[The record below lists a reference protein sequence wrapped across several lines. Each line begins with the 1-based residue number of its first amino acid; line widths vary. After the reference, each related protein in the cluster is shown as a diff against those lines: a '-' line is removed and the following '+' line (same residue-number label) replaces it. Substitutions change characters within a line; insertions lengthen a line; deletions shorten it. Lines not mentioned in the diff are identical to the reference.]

1 MKQRFSIASS
11 PEQDNSKFYTSTY
24 IQTADSGVQCSTG
37 RTGSIWKRSSI
48 LFCLLFCSRALFAQS
63 AGYLVE
69 AEAFQFRG
77 GWFEERSGITMGNSM
92 LRVLGGKHGA
102 ADALTVIDIKEKGQ
116 YTVWVRSMDFKEKSG
131 TRLFRVLVDEQ
142 PMEEAGKHGKAGFA
156 WEKVGTIALDKKQVL
171 LRLKDTRKNFARCDA
186 ILLTTDAGLDPN
198 NSQAHALAKLRTKPV
213 PVQVEQAKSP
223 AVTPYLLIPS
233 DSKTIAEIS
242 NSKLKLQ
249 FVTGGINNKGIL
261 AKTLVDNNGE
271 WKSSNIIYEDHKVY
285 LLSSQSPDLSFG
297 NFFPSWNGSKAISHI
312 QHDGKKIDLQEPEDL
327 MNPFMA
333 GDLSE
338 AIPVEAKKISN
349 NRIDVRYVTRDGSS
363 IMGEWTIA
371 KNSAHISVKL
381 EATVARSG
389 YYSIGLAA
397 FQGIAPDKIT
407 NIQLPPMFQYKRLSP
422 KAVMLPSAMM
432 QQPLAIAETKYGSN
446 GLVSTFICVD
456 PTAME
461 NDWGTPEKSPIGFAI
476 RNESGMVQPVAF
488 APVLGL
494 DESRLKGGQKI
505 EKSFVIGSVFD
516 GWQKAMEYVS
526 DQVFNVKDYR
536 TQQLG
541 SLTDAVF
548 NMIDLIKNDT
558 AVGWDNELKG
568 FYDIEADPGTAPTVV
583 HPSPLTLI
591 STAVIMKDEDF
602 YLKRALPVIEYTLS
616 RSGYR
621 WAKDVV
627 PTGYNNSRKTL
638 FLNPFNSQFTTAYYE
653 GLYQFTGGANPWIN
667 TIALPNG
674 KIRTASGYSV
684 NIPEWVQELA
694 AYRLTKSGKW
704 LSSAG
709 VNADKF
715 LNTSVYN
722 NTITPLNKI
731 PFYNASFYA
740 YWWNLL
746 DLYEQTKDEKYLKA
760 AEQSAFHTIAGI
772 RSMPQVRDTVM
783 TIHPGNQ
790 YEGNITLWWKGN
802 QRYRLGFPR
811 KAGDAPEKQ
820 VPQSLV
826 SPVGLGFEQP
836 FTYFDPGKTVRPVFM
851 SSWAPHLLRLYQY
864 TKKEIFLTYARN
876 AVIGRFTNYPGYYAT
891 GFTDITIQ
899 PDFPYRG
906 PDVSSIYYHHIPA
919 HLAFSWDFLIT
930 EAIQRSN
937 NRINLP
943 FSQQDGFVWFTNR
956 HYGAGKGTMF
966 DDRNVRLWMKRG
978 LVEMNTPE
986 INYITAVSNDRFWVV
1001 LLSESGKP
1009 SPITLKLGNNTGVA
1023 ANAPAAVYTN
1033 EKNKPVKAALNAHE
1047 LPLTIAAKGITA
1059 VSFPLAVTSAETAL
1073 PPVKDGM
1080 KVVELGEPW
1089 GKLFLFRI
1097 RSPFGW
1103 DSIYGF
1109 LETAP
1114 INGAAVTVNCNQQT
1128 ITKNAYPFEWSFPR
1142 LDMKEK
1148 MELKIRLQSG
1158 DQKVREETVT
1168 LEGN

>member
-1 MKQRFSIASS
+1 MKQRFPAIVRTSR
-11 PEQDNSKFYTSTY
+11 SKK
-24 IQTADSGVQCSTG
+24 IC
-37 RTGSIWKRSSI
+37 I
-48 LFCLLFCSRALFAQS
+48 LFCLFFSVQTLFAQS
-63 AGYLVE
+63 VSYLVE
-69 AEAFQFRG
+69 TEVFQFRG
-77 GWFEERSGITMGNSM
+77 GWFEEKSGLAMGNSM

-116 YTVWVRSMDFKEKSG
+116 YSVWVRSMDFKEKSG
-131 TRLFRVLVDEQ
+131 TRLFRLLVDEQ
-142 PMEEAGKHGKAGFA
+142 PMEEAGKHGKEGFA
-156 WEKVGTIALDKKQVL
+156 WEKVGSIELEKKQVL

-186 ILLTTDAGLDPN
+186 ILLTTDAGMDPN
-198 NSQAHALAKLRTKPV
+198 NNQVYALAKLRTKPV
-213 PVQVEQAKSP
+213 QVQVEQAKPP
-223 AVTPYLLIPS
+223 AVSPYLLIPS
-233 DSKTIAEIS
+233 DAKTIAEIA
-242 NSKLKLQ
+242 NNNITLR
-249 FVTGGINNKGIL
+249 FVSGGINNKGIL
-261 AKTLVDNNGE
+261 AKTLVNIKGE
-271 WKSSNIIYEDHKVY
+271 WKSSNAFQEDHKVY
-285 LLSSQSPDLSFG
+285 LLSSQSPDITFG

-312 QHDGKKIDLQEPEDL
+312 QHDGKKIELQEPEDL

-338 AIPVEAKKISN
+338 AIPVEAKKIN
-349 NRIDVRYVTRDGSS
+349 NSRIDVKYVTRDGSS
-363 IMGEWTIA
+363 IIGEWFIA
-371 KNSAHISVKL
+371 KNSAHVSVKL
-381 EATVARSG
+381 QATVAKSG

-397 FQGIAPDKIT
+397 FQGIAPEKIT

-432 QQPLAIAETKYGSN
+432 QQPLAIAETKNGAT
-446 GLVSTFICVD
+446 GLVSTFICAD
-456 PTAME
+456 PSEMPI
-461 NDWGTPEKSPIGFAI
+461 DWGTPERSPIGFAI

-494 DESRLKGGQKI
+494 DESRLKGGEKI
-505 EKSFVIGSVFD
+505 EKSFVIGSVYD

-526 DQVFNVKDYR
+526 DQIFNVKDYR

-558 AVGWDNELKG
+558 AAGWDKDLKG

-583 HPSPLTLI
+583 HPSPLTLL

-667 TIALPNG
+667 TIALPDG
-674 KIRTASGYSV
+674 KVRSASGYSV
-684 NIPEWVQELA
+684 NIPGWVQELA
-694 AYRLTKSGKW
+694 AYRLTKNNKW

-709 VNADKF
+709 ENADKF
-715 LNTSVYN
+715 LTTAVYSNTN
-722 NTITPLNKI
+722 TPLSKV
-731 PFYNASFYA
+731 PFYNSSFYA

-746 DLYEQTKDEKYLKA
+746 DLYEQTKEEKYLKA
-760 AEQSAFHTIAGI
+760 AELSAFHTIAGI

-783 TIHPGNQ
+783 TIHPGNK
-790 YEGNITLWWKGN
+790 YDGNTTMWWKGD

-864 TKKEIFLTYARN
+864 TKREIFLTYARN

-891 GFTDITIQ
+891 GFTDITMQ
-899 PDFPYRG
+899 PDFPYKG

-919 HLAFSWDFLIT
+919 HLAFSWDYLIT
-930 EAIQRSN
+930 EAVQRSG
-937 NRINLP
+937 NRIHLP

-956 HYGAGKGTMF
+956 HYGAGKGTIY
-966 DDRNVRLWMKRG
+966 DDKNARLWMKRG
-978 LVEMNTPE
+978 LIEVSSPE

-1001 LLSESGKP
+1001 LLSESGRQMP
-1009 SPITLKLGNNTGVA
+1009 LTLKLANSTGVA
-1023 ANAPAAVYTN
+1023 VNAPAAVYVN
-1033 EKNKPVKAALNAHE
+1033 EKTKPAKAVLKGLE
-1047 LPLTIAAKGITA
+1047 LPLTISGKGITA
-1059 VSFPLAVTSAETAL
+1059 VSFPLAATSTDTAL
-1073 PPVKDGM
+1073 PLVKDGM

-1089 GKLFLFRI
+1089 GKMFLFRI

-1114 INGAAVTVNCNQQT
+1114 IGGAVITVNCNQQT
-1128 ITKNAYPFEWSFPR
+1128 ITKKAYPFEWSFPK
-1142 LDMKEK
+1142 LGMNEK
-1148 MELKIRLQSG
+1148 MELKIKLQSG
-1158 DQKVREETVT
+1158 ENKVREETVT
-1168 LEGN
+1168 LDGN